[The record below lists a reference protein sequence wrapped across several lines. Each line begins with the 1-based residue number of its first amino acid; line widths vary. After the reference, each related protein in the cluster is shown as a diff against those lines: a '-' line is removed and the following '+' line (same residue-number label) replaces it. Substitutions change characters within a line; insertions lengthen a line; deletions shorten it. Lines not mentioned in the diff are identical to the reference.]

1 MPQLEF
7 HDFAPQLIWLVI
19 TFAALYF
26 VMARVALPR
35 IATVIEQRRDRIASD
50 LDKAEQLKKQTEDAI
65 AAYEQAIAEAR
76 GKAHA
81 IAQEA
86 RDKLGAEIDEE
97 RAEVEKQIAEM
108 TAEAETRIQ
117 ASKAAALAHVN
128 EVASDN
134 ATEIV
139 KRLIG
144 GAVGDER
151 IGEGAHQADV
161 IGRVLGRQHRQG
173 QRTPVLPVTQI
184 QEG

>member
-19 TFAALYF
+19 TFTALYF
-26 VMARVALPR
+26 IMARVALPR

-50 LDKAEQLKKQTEDAI
+50 LDKAKQLKKQTEDAI

-76 GKAHA
+76 AKAHG

-86 RDKLGAEIDEE
+86 RDKLKAEIDEE
-97 RAEVEKQIAEM
+97 RAEVEKQIADK
-108 TAEAETRIQ
+108 TSEAETRIQ
-117 ASKAAALAHVN
+117 ASKTAALAHVN
-128 EVASDN
+128 EVASDT

-144 GAVGDER
+144 GRVTKAEVGAAVGK
-151 IGEGAHQADV
+151 A
-161 IGRVLGRQHRQG
+161 LSS
-173 QRTPVLPVTQI
+173 
-184 QEG
+184 

>member
-7 HDFAPQLIWLVI
+7 HDFAPQLIWLAI
-19 TFAALYF
+19 TFTALYLI
-26 VMARVALPR
+26 MARVALPR

-76 GKAHA
+76 AKAHA

-108 TAEAETRIQ
+108 TAEAESRIQ
-117 ASKAAALAHVN
+117 ASKTAALAHVSD
-128 EVASDN
+128 VAADT
-134 ATEIV
+134 ATAIV

-144 GAVGDER
+144 GRVTKAEVGDAVGK
-151 IGEGAHQADV
+151 A
-161 IGRVLGRQHRQG
+161 LSS
-173 QRTPVLPVTQI
+173 
-184 QEG
+184 